1 MEQSK
6 KLKKR
11 INPLLFFLIIF
22 SISAPFWL
30 LGQFVKYDGLPLN
43 IPVTEIFT
51 TLSPVFA
58 TYVFLGKK
66 DFKLLLHRIFDYER
80 IKKKQWYLVIIFFP
94 FIIYLLIYIICSL
107 FQLPLAE
114 RWDINF
120 ISILKLSFLFFIAA
134 AIEEFA
140 YTGFL
145 LEPMQKKFGAFLA
158 GILIGIP
165 WAIWHYPSM
174 IQQGRNTIWIFWGT
188 IGTIA
193 VRILLVWI
201 YNNTE
206 KSLFACIL
214 FHTFLNIGRII
225 FPTDNNH
232 NPLVDY
238 PYVHYAV
245 ISTLTIIIILLWDR
259 ETFSKCKLCFPLNRQ
274 GNDK

>member
-1 MEQSK
+1 M
-6 KLKKR
+6 
-11 INPLLFFLIIF
+11 
-22 SISAPFWL
+22 
-30 LGQFVKYDGLPLN
+30 
-43 IPVTEIFT
+43 
-51 TLSPVFA
+51 
-58 TYVFLGKK
+58 
-66 DFKLLLHRIFDYER
+66 
-80 IKKKQWYLVIIFFP
+80 VIIFLP
-94 FIIYLLIYIICSL
+94 FIIYLVIYIICSL

-114 RWDINF
+114 RWDIDF

-145 LEPMQKKFGAFLA
+145 LEPIQKKFGAFLA

-174 IQQGRNTIWIFWGT
+174 IEQGRNTIWIFWGT

-193 VRILLVWI
+193 VRVLIVWI
-201 YNNTE
+201 YNNTD

-214 FHTFLNIGRII
+214 FHTSLNIGRIM

-238 PYVHYAV
+238 PYVHYTV

-259 ETFSKCKLCFPLNRQ
+259 ETFSKCKLCFSLNRQ
-274 GNDK
+274 WNDK